1 MNQLGLIIQREYCND
16 IKSKAFWIAT
26 FLVPILL
33 IGFGIF
39 IAILSLDSSTLQ
51 SVASLGQ
58 DQPKDDLSGAQ
69 IAGMMV
75 GMFLTLFTMMYGSQ
89 IYNKVK
95 TEKTN
100 RIMEIIATCVPG
112 RTMMLGKV
120 IAVGMIGMTQLLTWV
135 VLLSGGVLILTLA
148 MQCLSELTDILQVWK
163 LISGIIYGILY
174 FVGGYLLY
182 GSLFACVGAMSDKDN
197 DNQGYIAILTLML
210 MSSFYLGE
218 YTVDN
223 PSSQLAIWCTY
234 IPFTSPSIGAV
245 GAISGE
251 LSWWES
257 ILSLGVLYASAY
269 FIVSM
274 AGKIYTSAM
283 LLNGKKFSMKDIL
296 VFIKAK

>member
-1 MNQLGLIIQREYCND
+1 MNQLGLIIQREYQND
-16 IKSKAFWIAT
+16 IRSKSFWIAT
-26 FLVPILL
+26 FLVPAVL

-39 IAILSLDSSTLQ
+39 IGMLTVDSESLQT
-51 SVASLGQ
+51 VASLGQ
-58 DQPKDDLSGAQ
+58 DEPTKDLSGTQ
-69 IAGMMV
+69 ITGMLV

-120 IAVGMIGMTQLLTWV
+120 IAVGLIGMTQLLAWAA
-135 VLLSGGVLILTLA
+135 LLSGGFIILFVA
-148 MQCLSELTDILQVWK
+148 MQCLSEAAGYVDIAR
-163 LISGIIYGILY
+163 LIMGVIYGLLY
-174 FVGGYLLY
+174 FIGGYLLY

-197 DNQGYIAILTLML
+197 DNQGYIVLLTMLL
-210 MSSFYLGE
+210 MSSFYVGE
-218 YTVDN
+218 YTIDN

-234 IPFTSPSIGAV
+234 IPFTSSSIGAV
-245 GAISGE
+245 GAITGE
-251 LSWWES
+251 RAWWETL
-257 ILSLGVLYASAY
+257 LSLGVLYGSAF
-269 FIVSM
+269 FIVSI